1 MTTMKHPWNLLWEAP
16 ELLTLFQLLCFLENV
31 SVPWMQ
37 KWAKMWLLR
46 PGWFEQPCSH
56 VRGKGDKRISDKL
69 QWMSDDCWWLLMIA
83 DDCWWLLC
91 ATEVLLASKH
101 IRPFNPSLQDIW
113 IKIED
118 PVARMQTG
126 SSVKTGWLSKTQSP
140 GTNEAGIGHSPSTW
154 MSLKNGA
161 SLSLATEH
169 RWRPCAVSM
178 CLPISA
184 VEYFLPY
191 VAISCSHNC
200 FHGRSWRWTL
210 GWSKTQSPNWDAR
223 NAIQIESAVEH
234 RGPSGP
240 YLSMELTFLDRIK
253 IDGL

>member
-1 MTTMKHPWNLLWEAP
+1 MTTMKYPWNLLWEAP

-37 KWAKMWLLR
+37 KWAKMRLLR

-83 DDCWWLLC
+83 VCNWSSPC
-91 ATEVLLASKH
+91 VKAHPT
-101 IRPFNPSLQDIW
+101 LQSFPARYLNL
-113 IKIED
+113 IED